1 MKNSEPIKYKGIE
14 YPSTNL
20 EMGDS
25 IGCIRISVQSLLDEL
40 NKDGLDDKDP
50 PKEVTGVDD
59 LIAYY
64 ITDEEFLLPV
74 SKVKKI
80 VRIAYDEEE
89 PPSVYIRQS
98 IRELKK
104 GEFFRLRE
112 SDTEP
117 VWVSGEYVPAV
128 KKFSTYKFE
137 DVNHERL
144 LKGNTI
150 VFTGFTF

>member
-1 MKNSEPIKYKGIE
+1 MKNSEPVKYKGIE

-40 NKDGLDDKDP
+40 NKDGLDDEDP

-89 PPSVYIRQS
+89 PPSVYSRQS

-112 SDTEP
+112 SDTAP
-117 VWVSGEYVPAV
+117 VWVRGEYVPAV

>member
-1 MKNSEPIKYKGIE
+1 MKNSEHIEYKGIL
-14 YPSTNL
+14 YPSAYL

-40 NKDGLDDKDP
+40 EKDGLYDEDP
-50 PKEVTGVDD
+50 PEEVTGIDN

-64 ITDEEFLLPV
+64 VTDEEFLL
-74 SKVKKI
+74 SIHKVKKI
-80 VRIAYDEEE
+80 VRTAYDEEE
-89 PPSVYIRQS
+89 PPSVYTRQS

-112 SDTEP
+112 SDTAP
-117 VWVSGEYVPAV
+117 VWVRDEYIPAL
-128 KKFSTYKFE
+128 KKFSTYKFD
-137 DVNHERL
+137 DVNHEHL

-150 VFTGFTF
+150 VFTGFAF

>member
-59 LIAYY
+59 LVAYY

-89 PPSVYIRQS
+89 PPSVYSRQS

-112 SDTEP
+112 SDTAP
-117 VWVSGEYVPAV
+117 VWVRGEYVPAV

>member
-40 NKDGLDDKDP
+40 NKDGLDDEDP

-64 ITDEEFLLPV
+64 IIDEEFLLPV

-89 PPSVYIRQS
+89 PPSVYSRQS

-112 SDTEP
+112 SDTAP
-117 VWVSGEYVPAV
+117 VWVRGEYVPAV
-128 KKFSTYKFE
+128 KKISTYKFE

>member
-1 MKNSEPIKYKGIE
+1 MKNSEPIEYKGIQ
-14 YPSTNL
+14 YLSAYL
-20 EMGDS
+20 DMGGT

-40 NKDGLDDKDP
+40 EKDGLYDEDP
-50 PKEVTGVDD
+50 PDEVTGIDD

-64 ITDEEFLLPV
+64 VTDEEFLL
-74 SKVKKI
+74 SIHKVKKI
-80 VRIAYDEEE
+80 VRTAYDEEE
-89 PPSVYIRQS
+89 PPSVYTQQS

-112 SDTEP
+112 SDTAP
-117 VWVSGEYVPAV
+117 VWVRDEYVPAL
-128 KKFSTYKFE
+128 KKFSTYKFD
-137 DVNHERL
+137 DVNHEHL

>member
-1 MKNSEPIKYKGIE
+1 MKNSEPIKYKGFE

-40 NKDGLDDKDP
+40 NKDGLDDEDP

-89 PPSVYIRQS
+89 PPSVYSRQS

-112 SDTEP
+112 SDTAP
-117 VWVSGEYVPAV
+117 VWVRGEYVPAV

>member
-20 EMGDS
+20 EMGES

-40 NKDGLDDKDP
+40 NKDGLDDEDP

-89 PPSVYIRQS
+89 PPSVYSRQS

-112 SDTEP
+112 SDTAP
-117 VWVSGEYVPAV
+117 VWVRGEYVPAV

>member
-40 NKDGLDDKDP
+40 NKDGLDDEDP

-89 PPSVYIRQS
+89 PPSVYSRQS

-112 SDTEP
+112 SDTAP
-117 VWVSGEYVPAV
+117 VWVRGEYVPTV

>member
-1 MKNSEPIKYKGIE
+1 MKNSDPIKYKGIE
-14 YPSTNL
+14 YPSTTL

-40 NKDGLDDKDP
+40 NKDGLDDEDP

-89 PPSVYIRQS
+89 PPSVYSRQS

-112 SDTEP
+112 SDTAP
-117 VWVSGEYVPAV
+117 VWVRGEYVPAV

>member
-40 NKDGLDDKDP
+40 NKDGLDDEDP

-89 PPSVYIRQS
+89 PPSVYSRQS

-112 SDTEP
+112 SDTAP
-117 VWVSGEYVPAV
+117 VWVRGEYVPAV

>member
-20 EMGDS
+20 EMGES

-40 NKDGLDDKDP
+40 NKDGLDDEDP

-80 VRIAYDEEE
+80 VRIAYDGEE
-89 PPSVYIRQS
+89 PPSVYSRQS

-112 SDTEP
+112 SDTAP
-117 VWVSGEYVPAV
+117 VWVRGEYVPAV

>member
-89 PPSVYIRQS
+89 PPSVYSRQS

-112 SDTEP
+112 SDTAP
-117 VWVSGEYVPAV
+117 VWVRGEYVPAV

>member
-25 IGCIRISVQSLLDEL
+25 IGCIRISVLSLLDEL
-40 NKDGLDDKDP
+40 NKDGLDDEDP

-89 PPSVYIRQS
+89 PPSVYSRQS

-112 SDTEP
+112 SDTAP
-117 VWVSGEYVPAV
+117 VWVRGEYVPAV

>member
-40 NKDGLDDKDP
+40 NKDGLDDEDP

-64 ITDEEFLLPV
+64 IIDEEFLLPV

-89 PPSVYIRQS
+89 PPSVYSRQS

-112 SDTEP
+112 SDTAP
-117 VWVSGEYVPAV
+117 VWVRGEYVPAV
-128 KKFSTYKFE
+128 KKFSSYKFE

>member
-20 EMGDS
+20 EMGES

-40 NKDGLDDKDP
+40 NKDGLDDEDP
-50 PKEVTGVDD
+50 PKDVTGVDD

-80 VRIAYDEEE
+80 LRIAYDEEE
-89 PPSVYIRQS
+89 PPSVYSRQS

-112 SDTEP
+112 SDTAP
-117 VWVSGEYVPAV
+117 VWVRGEYVPAL
-128 KKFSTYKFE
+128 KKISTYKFE
-137 DVNHERL
+137 DVNNERL